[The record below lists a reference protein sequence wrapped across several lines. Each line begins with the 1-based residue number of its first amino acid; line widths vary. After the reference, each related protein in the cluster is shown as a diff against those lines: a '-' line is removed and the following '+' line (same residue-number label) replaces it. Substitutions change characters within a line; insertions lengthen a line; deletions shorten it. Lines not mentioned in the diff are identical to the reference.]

1 MELSQ
6 VKLVDVLFNWATER
20 GHPNNGCVAES
31 VGAEMA
37 LVEGRM
43 GEVISLCQRSLIMK
57 VGSKITNMITLAL
70 GLWLWR

>member
-20 GHPNNGCVAES
+20 GHPNNGCVAEG

-37 LVEGRM
+37 LLEGRM
-43 GEVISLCQRSLIMK
+43 GEERSSNFVK
-57 VGSKITNMITLAL
+57 GHS
-70 GLWLWR
+70 